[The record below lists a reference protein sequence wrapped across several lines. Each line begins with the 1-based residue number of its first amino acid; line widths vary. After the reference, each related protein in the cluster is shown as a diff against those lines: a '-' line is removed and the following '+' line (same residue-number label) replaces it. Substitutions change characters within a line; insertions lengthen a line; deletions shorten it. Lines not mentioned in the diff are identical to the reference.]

1 MTESRQGTSVKPD
14 PDVANPVS
22 GQADDLVARRTGMVS
37 LSPRH
42 ISAPQLARRMCVER
56 TQGRYIASAE
66 QLLTITAGEPWNW
79 PVLACRLAVPAQLI
93 SPPQQPN

>member
-66 QLLTITAGEPWNW
+66 QLSQSRPGSRGIGQFLLVDW
-79 PVLACRLAVPAQLI
+79 PYLL
-93 SPPQQPN
+93 S